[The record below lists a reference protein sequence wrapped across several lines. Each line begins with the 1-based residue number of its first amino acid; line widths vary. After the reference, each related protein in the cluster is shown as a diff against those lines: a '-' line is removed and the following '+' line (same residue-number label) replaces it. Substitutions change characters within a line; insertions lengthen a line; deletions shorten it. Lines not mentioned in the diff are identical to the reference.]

1 MSYIDLNPIRA
12 SINPTPE
19 TSDYTS
25 IQARIQA
32 HQSSTSPPE
41 QGQSHSSQTTLK
53 LADFIEDEHKDQ
65 PEGIAFSYLDYL
77 DYLEL
82 VDWSGRAIPDDKTG
96 AIADNLPPILARLR
110 IEQQGWLDMINHY
123 DQRFFRAVGAM
134 DKLKQFAHRLGQ
146 CWMKG
151 QSADKC
157 AYKQTLPT

>member
-1 MSYIDLNPIRA
+1 
-12 SINPTPE
+12 
-19 TSDYTS
+19 

-41 QGQSHSSQTTLK
+41 QDQAQSHSSQTTVK
-53 LADFIEDEHKDQ
+53 LTDFIGDEHKDQ

-77 DYLEL
+77 EL
-82 VDWSGRAIPDDKTG
+82 VDWSGRAIRDDKAG
-96 AIADNLPPILARLR
+96 AIADNLPPILARLG

-157 AYKQTLPT
+157 VYKQTLPT

>member
-1 MSYIDLNPIRA
+1 MSYADLNPIRA
-12 SINPTPE
+12 GINPTPE

-25 IQARIQA
+25 IQTRIRA
-32 HQSSTSPPE
+32 DQSSTSPLE
-41 QGQSHSSQTTLK
+41 QDQSHTSPTTVK
-53 LADFIEDEHKDQ
+53 LADFIGDEHKDQ
-65 PEGIAFSYLDYL
+65 PEGIAFSYP

-82 VDWSGRAIPDDKTG
+82 VDWSGRAIRDDKAG
-96 AIADNLPPILARLR
+96 AIADNLPPILARLG

-151 QSADKC
+151 QSAGKC
-157 AYKQTLPT
+157 VYKQPLPT